1 MKKVKLNNKKLQ
13 LIKEKV
19 ADLSAGQMQK
29 IIGGQLV
36 TMGESCADRCGNTDP
51 LLTVCVPAT
60 QRCNPGST
68 GGEPPSATF
77 GGVGASCTIY
87 QLPE

>member
-29 IIGGQLV
+29 IMGGQRE
-36 TMGESCADRCGNTDP
+36 TMESCDRCGNTDP

-60 QRCNPGST
+60 YRCPPGGT

-77 GGVGASCTIY
+77 GGVGESCTIY
-87 QLPE
+87 QQPS